1 MDTVWEKFPL
11 VSETILHNLDNQS
24 LTNSKEA
31 SREISEFLDTGKFFW
46 IRIIK
51 KYKDNFNGFEK
62 SWKEVINKTPAD
74 VLKQLA
80 KSVEKFF
87 ETYSFKQVAPLHI
100 GK

>member
-1 MDTVWEKFPL
+1 METFYKRFPIASKMVL
-11 VSETILHNLDNQS
+11 NNLDDQS
-24 LTNSKEA
+24 LRNSKEA
-31 SREISEFLDTGKFFW
+31 SREISEFLDNGRFFW
-46 IRIIK
+46 IRIIE

-62 SWKEVINKTPAD
+62 SWKEVINKTPTD

-87 ETYSFKQVAPLHI
+87 KTYSFKQVAPLHI